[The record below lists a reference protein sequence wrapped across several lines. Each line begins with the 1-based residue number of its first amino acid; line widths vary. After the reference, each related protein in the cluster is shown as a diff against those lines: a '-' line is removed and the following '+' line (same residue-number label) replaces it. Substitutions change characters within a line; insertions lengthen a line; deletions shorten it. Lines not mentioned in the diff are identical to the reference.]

1 MLEIDTDSTV
11 PTGFVLHLPGE
22 CHLMYQ
28 ISSVVADII
37 LYMLANQH
45 GKNWRIPS
53 LTRKGI

>member
-11 PTGFVLHLPGE
+11 PTGFVSHLPGE

-37 LYMLANQH
+37 HMLANQN